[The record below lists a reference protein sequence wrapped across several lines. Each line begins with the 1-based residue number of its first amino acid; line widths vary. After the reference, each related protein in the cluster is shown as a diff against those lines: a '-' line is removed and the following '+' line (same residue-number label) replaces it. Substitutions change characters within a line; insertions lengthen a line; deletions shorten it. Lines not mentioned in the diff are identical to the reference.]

1 MFTNFNFVTCIYSG
15 MYHQVSSREVFDN
28 LREWVGSDKD
38 NGDVVLAPLTY
49 LGADNQPHSIKVP
62 LLRDICENMSTFKS
76 AVTSRIFEDAEV
88 YGGVSE
94 ESVNLATMSGNGSK
108 YQQWAICIHA

>member
-1 MFTNFNFVTCIYSG
+1 

-28 LREWVGSDKD
+28 LQEWVGSDED
-38 NGDVVLAPLTY
+38 NGDVVLVPLTY

-76 AVTSRIFEDAEV
+76 AVISHIFEDAEV

-94 ESVNLATMSGNGSK
+94 VSVNLLTLTTSGNGSK